1 MMSSLAESIAIPVQP
16 VPVPL
21 MCPSSYNSS
30 HAHFEVHNNIIIT
43 HMGVYFTLLSKT
55 TLLIILSKTN
65 YSVLAKIHSV

>member
-1 MMSSLAESIAIPVQP
+1 MSSLAESIAIPVQP

-30 HAHFEVHNNIIIT
+30 HAHFEVDNIIT
-43 HMGVYFTLLSKT
+43 HMGVYFTLLFKT

-65 YSVLAKIHSV
+65 YSMLTKRHSV